1 MIALIYGGAI
11 ALIAALLGT
20 PFVIRFFRLRGYG
33 QPIREEGPRHHQIK
47 AGTPTMGG
55 TAIVGSGVLAYA
67 GAHLIGLNVTA
78 TGLLVMGTF
87 VSMALIGFSD
97 DLLKLRRQHNQGL
110 SKTAKFAGQAIIA
123 AGFAWAAP
131 EFAAIPR
138 QIAIVGEFAWDIP
151 VWLYFI
157 WVFLLIVGTSNAV
170 NLTDG
175 LDGLAA
181 GASGLALAGFT
192 LIAFWQFRNPLD
204 YSLGINESLDVAI
217 VTAAVAAACAGFL
230 WHNAPPAKIF
240 MGDTGSLALGGLL
253 AAVAIVTNTQILL
266 VLLGALFVIETL
278 SVIIQVAAFRLTGKR
293 VFRMAP
299 LHHHFELLGWQETTV
314 IVRFWIIAS
323 MGTVLGLGVFYA
335 EWIGRVGP
343 L

>member
-1 MIALIYGGAI
+1 MIALLYGGAI

-20 PFVIRFFRLRGYG
+20 PFVIRFFRNRGYG
-33 QPIREEGPRHHQIK
+33 QPIRDEGPIHHQVK

-55 TAIVGSGVLAYA
+55 TVIVGAGVLAYA
-67 GAHLIGLNVTA
+67 IAHLIGTNVTSA
-78 TGLLVMGTF
+78 GLLVVATF
-87 VSMALIGFSD
+87 VAMASLGFTD
-97 DLLKLRRQHNQGL
+97 DLLKLRRQHNRGL
-110 SKTAKFAGQAIIA
+110 TKSSKFVGQAVVA
-123 AGFAWAAP
+123 ATFAWAAP
-131 EFAAIPR
+131 TFADVPR
-138 QIAIVGEFAWDIP
+138 QISIVGGWAWDIP

-157 WVFLLIVGTSNAV
+157 WVFLLLVGASNAV

-204 YSLGINESLDVAI
+204 YTLGINESLDVAI
-217 VTAAVAAACAGFL
+217 ITGAVAAACAGFL

-253 AAVAIVTNTQILL
+253 AAVAIITNTQILL
-266 VLLGALFVIETL
+266 VLLGSLFVLETL
-278 SVIIQVAAFRLTGKR
+278 SVILQVAAFRLTGKR

-323 MGTVLGLGVFYA
+323 MGVTLGLGVFYA

>member
-1 MIALIYGGAI
+1 VIALLFGGAI

-20 PFVIRFFRLRGYG
+20 PFVIRFFRSRGYG
-33 QPIREEGPRHHQIK
+33 QPIREEGPQHHHVK

-55 TAIVGSGVLAYA
+55 TVIVGSGVLAYL
-67 GAHLIGLNVTA
+67 GAHLIGLNVTS
-78 TGLLVMGTF
+78 TGILVVGTF
-87 VSMALIGFSD
+87 VAMALLGFTD
-97 DLLKLRRQHNQGL
+97 DLLKLRRQHNTGL
-110 SKTAKFAGQAIIA
+110 SKTAKFAGQALIA
-123 AGFAWAAP
+123 GLFAWAAP
-131 EFAAIPR
+131 QFSGVPR
-138 QIAIVGEFAWDIP
+138 QIAVVGDLAWDIP

-157 WVFLLIVGTSNAV
+157 WVFVLLVGSSNAV

-204 YSLGINESLDVAI
+204 YSLDLNASLDVAI
-217 VTAAVAAACAGFL
+217 ITAAVAAACAGFL

-278 SVIIQVAAFRLTGKR
+278 SVIIQVIAFRLTGKR

-314 IVRFWIIAS
+314 IVRFWIIAT

>member
-1 MIALIYGGAI
+1 MIALLYGGAI
-11 ALIAALLGT
+11 ALIVALLGT
-20 PFVIRFFRLRGYG
+20 PFVIRFFRLRGFG
-33 QPIREEGPRHHQIK
+33 QPIREEGPEHHQVK

-55 TAIVGSGVLAYA
+55 TAIVGAGVLAYA
-67 GAHLIGLNVTA
+67 VAHLVGLNITA
-78 TGLLVMGTF
+78 AGLLVVGTF
-87 VSMALIGFSD
+87 VAMAALGFAD
-97 DLLKLRRQHNQGL
+97 DLLKLRRQHNRGL
-110 SKTAKFAGQAIIA
+110 SKSAKFLGQAVVA
-123 AGFAWAAP
+123 AVFAWAAP
-131 EFAAIPR
+131 QFADVPR
-138 QIAIVGEFAWDIP
+138 HIVVVGEWSWDIP
-151 VWLYFI
+151 VWAYVI
-157 WVFLLIVGTSNAV
+157 WVFVLLVGSSNAV

-181 GASGLALAGFT
+181 GASALALAGFT
-192 LIAFWQFRNPLD
+192 LIAFWQFRNPAD
-204 YSLGINESLDVAI
+204 YALGINEALDVAI
-217 VTAAVAAACAGFL
+217 ATAAVAAACAGFL

-240 MGDTGSLALGGLL
+240 MGDTGSLALGGML

-278 SVIIQVAAFRLTGKR
+278 SVIIQVVAFRLTGKR

-299 LHHHFELLGWQETTV
+299 LHHHFELGGWQETTV

-323 MGTVLGLGVFYA
+323 MGTVLGVGVFYA